1 MRPACTDWPDE
12 QAMPEEKTVT
22 TEPVWSFRQ
31 MAPSRSREATA
42 RLAWIVLGIACIG
55 SFLLCG
61 LIGYGIWHFWA
72 NAMAPQS
79 GSTLEAFAGPVSL
92 IRAGEAQLITVP
104 LAQFVPLHEGETVQ
118 VEPSAPPG
126 AAALVT
132 LWDGST
138 LQLYPGT
145 RVSFARLRATRYTA
159 RQQEVRIGVAT
170 GVLLVG
176 ISPLRLY
183 EEVSFA
189 LDLGQAL
196 VQLEPGGSYLVR
208 QGLVP
213 EIAVRSGSAWIVS
226 QGAGETVPLQAGQ
239 KAVLFANRSPIIEKA
254 RWELLR
260 NGDFAQDLD
269 GWTFRYDQAWDGGTV
284 NAALSRE
291 KQHIGVQE
299 VWAARIWRIGG
310 TRDVCLGILSQEIR
324 QDVSPYNALRLEF
337 DLRINYQSLPGGGPL
352 GTDYPFAVRI
362 RYRDSEGR
370 SQQYTYGFYYRT
382 EPGYLTEMANGEAIL
397 FPHYRWQ
404 HVSLDLARLRPAPVY
419 LIALDLFASGHDFN
433 SYVANV
439 SLQAE

>member
-1 MRPACTDWPDE
+1 
-12 QAMPEEKTVT
+12 MPEEKTVT

-196 VQLEPGGSYLVR
+196 VQLEPGGSYLVH

-226 QGAGETVPLQAGQ
+226 QGP
-239 KAVLFANRSPIIEKA
+239 
-254 RWELLR
+254 
-260 NGDFAQDLD
+260 
-269 GWTFRYDQAWDGGTV
+269 
-284 NAALSRE
+284 E
-291 KQHIGVQE
+291 KQSRSRPGKRPYCSPTGHRSSRRPDGSFC
-299 VWAARIWRIGG
+299 G
-310 TRDVCLGILSQEIR
+310 TAISRRTWTVGPSATIR
-324 QDVSPYNALRLEF
+324 
-337 DLRINYQSLPGGGPL
+337 PG
-352 GTDYPFAVRI
+352 
-362 RYRDSEGR
+362 
-370 SQQYTYGFYYRT
+370 
-382 EPGYLTEMANGEAIL
+382 MAE
-397 FPHYRWQ
+397 R
-404 HVSLDLARLRPAPVY
+404 
-419 LIALDLFASGHDFN
+419 
-433 SYVANV
+433 
-439 SLQAE
+439 